1 MTVTMRLT
9 VADDEPL
16 VRSGIRLVLTADPEL
31 EVVAEAGDGATALD
45 DVRRHRPDVALVDI
59 RMPARSG
66 IEVAAAV
73 RQDPALARTR
83 VLVLT
88 TFADE
93 EYVVEAVR
101 AGASGYLLK
110 SMEPEAFRAAVHAAA
125 RGNPPL
131 APELTRRLLEE
142 YTRRRPRR
150 SATLD
155 RLTGRELDVL
165 RALATGGSN
174 AEIAARLFVAEGTV
188 KTHVAAVLHKL
199 GLRDRTQAVVA
210 AYELGLVR
218 PGNNHPTDGGV
229 RGPGHG

>member
-110 SMEPEAFRAAVHAAA
+110 SMEPEALRAAVHAAA

-218 PGNNHPTDGGV
+218 PGDQPPH
-229 RGPGHG
+229 